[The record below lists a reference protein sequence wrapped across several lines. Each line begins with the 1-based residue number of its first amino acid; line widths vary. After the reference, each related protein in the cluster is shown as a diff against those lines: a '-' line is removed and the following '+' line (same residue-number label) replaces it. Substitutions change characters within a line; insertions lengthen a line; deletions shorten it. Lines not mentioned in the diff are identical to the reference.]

1 MNTPKTN
8 SANLLDSASQDR
20 SQRLFFAL
28 WPDDTLRQ
36 QLVHRSKPLVQ
47 AAHGRPVA
55 VENLHITLAFLGD
68 VDTDQHECV
77 ECMATSVAE
86 NIACLPFE
94 LTLDHIGHWPRS
106 RVLWFGPTET
116 PEPLRLMADGLSAGA
131 RECGL
136 LLNARPYSPHLT
148 LMRKVTR
155 APEKQSV
162 ETLSWPVSGFVLVR
176 SVPVPQGVA
185 YEVIREWP
193 LRAVLRTKC

>member
-8 SANLLDSASQDR
+8 SGNLLDCASQDR
-20 SQRLFFAL
+20 PQRLFFAL
-28 WPDDTLRQ
+28 WPDDALRQ

-47 AAHGRPVA
+47 TAHGRPVP

-68 VDTDQHECV
+68 VDTGQHECV
-77 ECMATSVAE
+77 ERMATSVSE

-94 LTLDHIGHWPRS
+94 LTLDHIGHWPRP
-106 RVLWFGPTET
+106 RVLWFGSTET

-136 LLNARPYSPHLT
+136 LLDARPYSPHLT

-155 APEKQSV
+155 APEKQPV
-162 ETLSWPVSGFVLVR
+162 ETLSWLVDRFVLVR
-176 SVPVPQGVA
+176 SVPVPHGVC
-185 YEVIREWP
+185 YEVLREW
-193 LRAVLRTKC
+193 RFKG